1 MGRGALTE
9 RERDATGK
17 SDAVA
22 KNGEG
27 KFHLVFFFL
36 IATLSTSS

>member
-9 RERDATGK
+9 RERDAMGK

-22 KNGEG
+22 KNEEG
-27 KFHLVFFFL
+27 KFHLLFCFL
-36 IATLSTSS
+36 IVKLISS